1 MAAVAA
7 PYGLRAVNHLGGT
20 PYAGSTRMYPI
31 GTGTATNIYYGD
43 VVNVLATG
51 LLTQNV
57 TDGNS
62 AGGGGAAAAFV
73 AGTVGIFVG
82 CTYTDPGSNQVV
94 FRQNWP
100 TGTVTA
106 DAQAY
111 VVDDPAVIFQA
122 QANGTV
128 PASNLGGNIPF
139 AALQATGTG
148 NLLSGNSNT
157 ALLAAGIAAT
167 ATIAFRIVDF
177 VESPTSTAGD
187 AFTDLLIKFNQS
199 SHSLNNNG
207 VGI

>member
-1 MAAVAA
+1 MAATAT

-57 TDGNS
+57 TT
-62 AGGGGAAAAFV
+62 GAVGAPFV
-73 AGTVGIFVG
+73 VGTVGIFVG
-82 CTYTDPGSNQVV
+82 CTYTDPGSGNIV

-111 VVDDPAVIFQA
+111 VVDDPHAIFQV

-128 PASNLGGNIPF
+128 AQAGLGSNCFLVV
-139 AALQATGTG
+139 QATGTG
-148 NLLSGNSNT
+148 NLLSGNSTT
-157 ALLAAGIAAT
+157 AAVAAT
-167 ATIAFRIVDF
+167 VQTAAAFKIVGF
-177 VESPTSTAGD
+177 VDSPTSTVGD
-187 AFTDLLIKFNQS
+187 AFTDLLVKFNPAA
-199 SHSLNNNG
+199 HAYTNG
-207 VGI
+207 TGI